1 MCLPPAKRSDRGAF
15 RGRVSGSNRLTH
27 MSLTEIKSL
36 AETKPYAEIKPCSTR
51 VSLINLGCA
60 KNEVDSEEM
69 LGLLQQE
76 GYRIEASYD
85 PAHVSTDTDV
95 VVINTCG
102 FIESAKQE
110 SINTILE
117 ALQRKERGEIK
128 KVVVAGCLAQRYST
142 ELATEMTE
150 VDAFLGTGQ
159 MGRIADIVGQTLIR
173 ADQLLDINA
182 KPHHRWVDK
191 PTRARIGAPWTA
203 YLKISEG
210 CDHACTFCAIPSFR
224 GRHVSKPMERI
235 IAEAGLLA
243 AQGVK
248 ELNLI
253 AQDSTQYGYDLY
265 GKMRLPELLRELS
278 QVDGIQWLRLF
289 YCYPSRVNRGIIEAI
304 ATTPK
309 VCHYIDMPLQH
320 ADDEMLRL
328 MRRPMTYA
336 GYLKLLDDFR
346 AAAPDVAIRTTFIVG
361 FPGETKAHFATLE
374 RFIEEAQFDRV
385 GVFTYS
391 VEDGTPSADME
402 PKVAALTKSLRKD
415 ALMKRQ
421 QAISLACNQ
430 RWVGREMDILI
441 EGRSPQDAATAVGR
455 SFRDA
460 PEIDGRVYVER
471 CAAQPGTFVRARVTE
486 AHPYDLV
493 AAI

>member
-1 MCLPPAKRSDRGAF
+1 
-15 RGRVSGSNRLTH
+15 
-27 MSLTEIKSL
+27 MSLTES
-36 AETKPYAEIKPCSTR
+36 KPTTAQATQK

-69 LGLLQQE
+69 LGLLQHE
-76 GYRIEASYD
+76 GYSIEASYD
-85 PAHVSTDTDV
+85 PAHVSADADV

-102 FIESAKQE
+102 FIESAKEE
-110 SINTILE
+110 SVNTILE

-128 KVVVAGCLAQRYST
+128 RVVVAGCLAQRYAA
-142 ELATEMTE
+142 ELAAEMPE
-150 VDAFLGTGQ
+150 VDAFLGAGQ
-159 MGRIADIVGQTLIR
+159 MGKIANVVGQSLIR
-173 ADQLLDINA
+173 TEQLLDVNA
-182 KPHHRWVDK
+182 KPHHQWVDT

-224 GRHVSKPMERI
+224 GKHVSKPMERI
-235 IAEAGLLA
+235 IAEAEGLA

-278 QVDGIQWLRLF
+278 QVDGIHWLRLF
-289 YCYPSRVNRGIIEAI
+289 YCYPSRVNRGVIEAI

-320 ADDEMLRL
+320 ADNEMLRL
-328 MRRPMTYA
+328 MRRPMSYD
-336 GYLKLLDDFR
+336 GYLKLLADFR

-361 FPGETKAHFATLE
+361 FPGETKDHFATLE
-374 RFIEEAQFDRV
+374 RFIDEAQFDRV
-385 GVFTYS
+385 GVFAYS
-391 VEDGTPSADME
+391 VEDGTPSATME
-402 PKVAALTKSLRKD
+402 PKVPIRTKNARKE
-415 ALMKRQ
+415 ALMRRQ
-421 QAISLACNQ
+421 QAISLACN
-430 RWVGREMDILI
+430 RKWVGRELEVLV
-441 EGRSPQDAATAVGR
+441 EGRSPLDPTTAVGR

-460 PEIDGRVYVER
+460 PEIDGRIYIKR
-471 CAAQPGTFVRARVTE
+471 CVAQPGTFVRARITE
-486 AHPYDLV
+486 ARPYDLV
-493 AAI
+493 AG